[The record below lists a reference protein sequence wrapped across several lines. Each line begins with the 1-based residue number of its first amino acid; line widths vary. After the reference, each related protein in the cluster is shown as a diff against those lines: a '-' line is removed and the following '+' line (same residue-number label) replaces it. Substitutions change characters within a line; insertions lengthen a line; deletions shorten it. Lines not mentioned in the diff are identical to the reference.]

1 MRKWQRS
8 SGEGE
13 EGASVKGGGSE
24 ERTGIEMNVVSRDK
38 VESMGSME
46 KLRFILDGV
55 KSGNIVVL
63 EGGLTA
69 EEQMKL
75 IELTMLEVDDSF
87 TGIEISG
94 YPARRGLL
102 NLRKKTRLTIIG
114 PAAKMKTIKKDK
126 DLISAI
132 ISTT

>member
-8 SGEGE
+8 SGKSTE
-13 EGASVKGGGSE
+13 GGGLM
-24 ERTGIEMNVVSRDK
+24 GIEMNLVSRDK
-38 VESMGSME
+38 IESMGSME
-46 KLRFILDGV
+46 KLRFILDDV

-75 IELTMLEVDDSF
+75 IELTMLEVDDNF
-87 TGIEISG
+87 PGIEISG
-94 YPARRGLL
+94 YPAKRSLL
-102 NLRKKTRLTIIG
+102 SLRKKTRLTVIG
-114 PAAKMKTIKKDK
+114 PAAKMRTIKKDE

>member
-1 MRKWQRS
+1 MKKWQRS
-8 SGEGE
+8 SGEE
-13 EGASVKGGGSE
+13 EGEGKVKGSE
-24 ERTGIEMNVVSRDK
+24 ASTGIEMNVVSRDK

-75 IELTMLEVDDSF
+75 IELTMLEVDESF

-94 YPARRGLL
+94 YPAKRGLL
-102 NLRKKTRLTIIG
+102 NLRRKTRLTIIG
-114 PAAKMKTIKKDK
+114 PAAKMKTIRKDK

>member
-1 MRKWQRS
+1 MKKWQRS
-8 SGEGE
+8 SGEE
-13 EGASVKGGGSE
+13 EGEGKGKVKGSE
-24 ERTGIEMNVVSRDK
+24 ASTGIEMNVVSRDK

-75 IELTMLEVDDSF
+75 IELTMLEVDESF

-94 YPARRGLL
+94 YPAKRGLL
-102 NLRKKTRLTIIG
+102 NLRRKTRLTIIG
-114 PAAKMKTIKKDK
+114 PAAKMKTIRKDK